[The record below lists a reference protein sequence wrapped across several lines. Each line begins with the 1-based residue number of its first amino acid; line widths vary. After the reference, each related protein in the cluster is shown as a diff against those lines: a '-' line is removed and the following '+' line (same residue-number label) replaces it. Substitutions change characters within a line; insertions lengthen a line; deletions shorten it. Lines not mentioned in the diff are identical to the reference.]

1 MPIVIPDSQYLHQR
15 IPPPPHTA
23 LESSPASYYATGG
36 GTHIST
42 AEYRSQRLL
51 NFPRTKFWS
60 RALASAR
67 VGCRLLSRD
76 KWCWQGLSMQPPRTT
91 WARPR
96 RVRSR
101 ATPRVTPQAT
111 HDSPRAASHLERR
124 KSLARLRHPQNV
136 MGREA
141 SRFRVASERGRCRFL
156 SLGAHVGVGTTAV
169 TPKLLIAISL
179 SDSLNATEQGKLR
192 RIGRMP
198 PACFLGLARASPSAS
213 CPKWGQWV
221 WRGPCRMRG
230 MGWRWEARPQV
241 RQEKGLSSFNTSF
254 FFLAF

>member
-1 MPIVIPDSQYLHQR
+1 MLELAFPSLVPIVIPDSQYLRQG
-15 IPPPPHTA
+15 IPPPRHTS

-36 GTHIST
+36 EKHIST

-67 VGCRLLSRD
+67 VGCRLLPRD

-111 HDSPRAASHLERR
+111 HDSPRAAGHLERR

-213 CPKWGQWV
+213 CPQ
-221 WRGPCRMRG
+221 
-230 MGWRWEARPQV
+230 
-241 RQEKGLSSFNTSF
+241 
-254 FFLAF
+254 